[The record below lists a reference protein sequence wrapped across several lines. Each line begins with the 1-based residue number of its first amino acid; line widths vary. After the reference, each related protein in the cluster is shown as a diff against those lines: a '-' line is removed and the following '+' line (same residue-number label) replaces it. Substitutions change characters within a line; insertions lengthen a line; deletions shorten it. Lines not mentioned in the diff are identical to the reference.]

1 VTDRRTAVERPP
13 ASQAGLGPKPR
24 LAQRTAQSESPESA
38 FPDVEQERDRER
50 PETEPVANELEERP
64 ERPWRSLTLMGIAL
78 AGIGVSIYVT
88 ILHYAHVAPV
98 CSDSGA
104 INCLKVLTSPQSVF
118 LGIPVPV
125 YGLVFFVAMFVACIP
140 KLWLTTLWWVP
151 WVRLGMSVVGILF
164 ALRLIYEELFV
175 IRSLCLWC
183 TSAHVLSF
191 AMFVI
196 IVTGWEDATKYVI
209 PRRAS

>member
-1 VTDRRTAVERPP
+1 MSDKRTAVKRPP
-13 ASQAGLGPKPR
+13 ASSAGLGPKPR
-24 LAQRTAQSESPESA
+24 LARTTTDDATSLPERALDVQSPKEPEHEA
-38 FPDVEQERDRER
+38 GVRPD
-50 PETEPVANELEERP
+50 
-64 ERPWRSLTLMGIAL
+64 RPWRSLALMGICL
-78 AGIGVSIYVT
+78 VGIGVSIYVA

-98 CSDSGA
+98 CSDNGP

-118 LGIPVPV
+118 LGIPLPV
-125 YGLVFFVAMFVACIP
+125 YGLVFFIAMFVASIP
-140 KLWLTTLWWVP
+140 KLWRTTLWWVP
-151 WVRLGMSVVGILF
+151 WVRLGMSTVGIIF

-183 TSAHVLSF
+183 TGVHILSF

-196 IVTGWEDATKYVI
+196 IVTGWEDATRDVI

>member
-1 VTDRRTAVERPP
+1 
-13 ASQAGLGPKPR
+13 
-24 LAQRTAQSESPESA
+24 
-38 FPDVEQERDRER
+38 
-50 PETEPVANELEERP
+50 
-64 ERPWRSLTLMGIAL
+64 MGTAL

-104 INCLKVLTSPQSVF
+104 IDCQKVLTSPQSVF

-125 YGLVFFVAMFVACIP
+125 YGLVFFIAMFVACIP
-140 KLWLTTLWWVP
+140 KLWRTTLWWVP

-183 TSAHVLSF
+183 TGAHVLSF

-196 IVTGWEDATKYVI
+196 IVTGWEDATREVI

>member
-1 VTDRRTAVERPP
+1 MSCPTVGRPVMSVPNIELQGPARQTTEQPLVE
-13 ASQAGLGPKPR
+13 S
-24 LAQRTAQSESPESA
+24 
-38 FPDVEQERDRER
+38 
-50 PETEPVANELEERP
+50 P

-78 AGIGVSIYVT
+78 AGIGVSVYVT

-98 CSDSGA
+98 CSGSGFVQ
-104 INCLKVLTSPQSVF
+104 CQTVLTSPQSVF

-151 WVRLGMSVVGILF
+151 WIRLGMSVIGILF
-164 ALRLIYEELFV
+164 ALRLVYEEFYV
-175 IRSLCLWC
+175 IRHLCLWC
-183 TSAHVLSF
+183 TGAHVLSF

-196 IVTGWEDATKYVI
+196 IVTGWEDATRCVI
-209 PRRAS
+209 PRRASQPT